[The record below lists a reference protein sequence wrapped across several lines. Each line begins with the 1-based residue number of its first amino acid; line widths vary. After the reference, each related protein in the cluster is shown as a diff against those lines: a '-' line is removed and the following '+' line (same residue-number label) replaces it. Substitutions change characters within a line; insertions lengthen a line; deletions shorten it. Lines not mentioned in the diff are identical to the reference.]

1 MSLIINNKLP
11 WDTISGYNGW
21 YSTYFAGDV
30 DIYPTID
37 SSFNITGTGDLVI
50 RRGNAYMSIS
60 SYIYAYNLNCYGD
73 TIFNRQ
79 PKYINANLATE
90 LYAQSTANTYVTNN
104 NNNILFP
111 ALLNYATVMS
121 VSGTIINYLRPYPTL
136 ATVNSILSG
145 YAMLNDIPTDYLTF
159 ASISN
164 YVTKDYL
171 ATTLSNYSSS
181 STTISSGVTLSYLN
195 TYYATKEFLKFSI
208 SGLVSKPTNTN
219 TSFGLNCLDSNLT
232 GTYNTCYGGNSG
244 TSITGGIRNCLYGY
258 NSGGK
263 ISNGQYNT
271 YIGMSSMQ
279 ASNTSDAYFNTAI
292 GGFTGTNYSYGTICG
307 SILIGYGVN
316 LSYGATN
323 FNYATAIGYLSKCA
337 VYSTTLGAYTV
348 CNNIYS
354 TCIGYGATSDSD
366 NQIVLGTVN
375 EFVYCPNNLQVQNS
389 ILTNDLQVNGTSNFL
404 GNLPTFNGTDSFATQ
419 PYVKSYVTDYYT
431 STISNYIKTRG
442 YATQAYVN
450 ASIPSLTGY
459 ATQAYV
465 NNSISGLATYAYV
478 NSRGGTTTNNYYTV
492 SGYATTNYV
501 DSKVANLGNNAYLY
515 TLSGDAYVTNDLIMY
530 GSIQSTIGN
539 SFFFKNCKYGDPNSF
554 QFLQPSSYSQAFQNT
569 AIGVNNLSNIT
580 IGSGNS
586 GCGAYALDALTSG
599 SFNSCF
605 GGGAGN
611 QLVGGSQNVSVGYQS
626 LYQTSKGNN
635 NVAIGYA
642 SLNGGGVF
650 QSYENTFIGS
660 KSGYNA
666 SYTISGNVVI
676 GYMAGNNIQSNY
688 NVLIGYNS
696 SSPNGNTL
704 YGTHIGAFTNG
715 NDFKNSSTLGA
726 FSQSTSDFQIT
737 LGTKNEYVFTY
748 NLTTSGTT
756 YFKKLPMYS
765 TPTTNYN
772 MATESFVTNT
782 LTNYPTSSYLTS
794 NYSTTSY
801 LTSNY
806 STTSTC
812 NSTYAPLSNPTFIGT
827 ATIPTVSITSGT
839 ASTSTTTGALKVSG
853 GVGVT
858 GDVYVGG
865 SVYTNS
871 VKIGTIISNTTSY
884 ALTNPTVLSL
894 NSLSLTTGAW
904 VVTFNCRFRNLPTS
918 AFCSCSLS
926 PTVNV
931 IDTASYFTQV
941 YTSSISGSISL
952 TRIVNIT
959 SNVVY
964 YSSIEYTDK
973 TGGGATANGDMLMT
987 AIKIA

>member
-11 WDTISGYNGW
+11 WDSISGYNGW
-21 YSTYFAGDV
+21 YSSYFSGDV
-30 DIYPTID
+30 DIYPSTD
-37 SSFNITGTGDLVI
+37 ASFNIIGTGDLVMRQGQI
-50 RRGNAYMSIS
+50 YMSIS
-60 SYIYAYNLNCYGD
+60 SYVYAYNLSVYGD
-73 TIFNRQ
+73 TTFNKL
-79 PKYINANLATE
+79 PTYLSSNLATQ
-90 LYAQSTANTYVTNN
+90 AYVT
-104 NNNILFP
+104 
-111 ALLNYATVMS
+111 S
-121 VSGTIINYLRPYPTL
+121 VVG
-136 ATVNSILSG
+136 
-145 YAMLNDIPTDYLTF
+145 
-159 ASISN
+159 
-164 YVTKDYL
+164 
-171 ATTLSNYSSS
+171 

-208 SGLVSKPTNTN
+208 SGLVSKPTGNNTG
-219 TSFGLNCLDSNLT
+219 FGFSCLDSVIAATNNACFGYNCGTAIT
-232 GTYNTCYGGNSG
+232 GATKNVLVGASCGSKIVNGNSN
-244 TSITGGIRNCLYGY
+244 TLIGY
-258 NSGGK
+258 NSFGGNNA
-263 ISNGQYNT
+263 IEPWSCVSIGTSNAVNSSYTTICGAVL
-271 YIGMSSMQ
+271 IGMSV
-279 ASNTSDAYFNTAI
+279 NTN
-292 GGFTGTNYSYGTICG
+292 
-307 SILIGYGVN
+307 
-316 LSYGATN
+316 YGATSY
-323 FNYATAIGYLSKCA
+323 NYATAVGYLSKCA
-337 VYSTTLGAYTV
+337 LGSSTLGAYTV
-348 CNNIYS
+348 ANNIYS
-354 TCIGYGATSDSD
+354 CAIGYGATSDSD